1 MENGN
6 SLKKL
11 VINVKPEAE
20 NDENFSLNFPP
31 AKALALASE
40 PFTTNLQNDKNLL
53 HILFLEVS

>member
-31 AKALALASE
+31 AKALASCPRLGTFHNKPA
-40 PFTTNLQNDKNLL
+40 K
-53 HILFLEVS
+53 